1 MSKQSD
7 PSVDRDIAS
16 RVQDDIGDSFP
27 RDWIEAAIVFFAGL
41 GVFGGVYA
49 LYVLYEAAQVI

>member
-27 RDWIEAAIVFFAGL
+27 RDWLEALIVFLAGL
-41 GVFGGVYA
+41 GVFGSAYA
-49 LYVLYEAAQVI
+49 LFVLYEAAQGI